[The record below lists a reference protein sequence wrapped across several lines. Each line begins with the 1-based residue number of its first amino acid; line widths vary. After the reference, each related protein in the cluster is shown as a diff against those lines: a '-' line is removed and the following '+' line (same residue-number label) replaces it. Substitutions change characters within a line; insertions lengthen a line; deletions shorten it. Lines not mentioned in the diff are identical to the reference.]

1 LGCKFFQVFTGCP
14 PFKNLHSDVAIAKII
29 MGEQPPRPQGL
40 ERLGLDDEVWKQ
52 IQECWS
58 LQPKDR
64 PAIKDVQSFLEPL
77 CQKWIPPVPK
87 ENNEMNPDPPERIF
101 DGSTENWTSEVPRG
115 PSTERSDVA
124 DEDDSDEWDEVF
136 WSFER
141 SEAVPEDD
149 SGDWD
154 DVFWSAE

>member
-1 LGCKFFQVFTGCP
+1 
-14 PFKNLHSDVAIAKII
+14 

-64 PAIKDVQSFLEPL
+64 PAIKDVQGFLEPL
-77 CQKWIPPVPK
+77 YQKWLPPVPK
-87 ENNEMNPDPPERIF
+87 EINDLNPDPPERIF

-115 PSTERSDVA
+115 PSAERSHVV
-124 DEDDSDEWDEVF
+124 DEDDSDEWDGVF

-141 SEAVPEDD
+141 SDAVPEDD